1 MEKLKLIESQILDE
15 LNRNGSA
22 KEIMDRGV
30 LIERLLES
38 RAVAKNL
45 GKSIVQINKAVKHL
59 MDSSKTYKFVS
70 VRAAKF
76 FFLAAEL
83 VKINPMYQFTHEW
96 FLEFLKTII
105 KR

>member
-1 MEKLKLIESQILDE
+1 MEKLKSIETQILEE

-45 GKSIVQINKAVKHL
+45 GRSIVQIN
-59 MDSSKTYKFVS
+59 
-70 VRAAKF
+70 
-76 FFLAAEL
+76 
-83 VKINPMYQFTHEW
+83 
-96 FLEFLKTII
+96 
-105 KR
+105 